1 MKILQMLMLLV
12 VFNVHAALPGDS
24 VYQLTSQW
32 QNRYDNPVNLAEL
45 AGKKQ
50 IVALI
55 YTDCIT
61 ACPVIVSDMKA
72 IQKALTPVQQQQ
84 VGFVLVSLT
93 PARDTPKIMR
103 HFAKKRGLNQ
113 HWSLL
118 SGHDAD
124 VRTLAMALSI
134 QYMGLADGDIAHSN
148 AISVLDEQGRLQF
161 QQVGLPGGPEALINK
176 VWPQTKLEALRD
188 TPSVKDKPGIL

>member
-1 MKILQMLMLLV
+1 MKALLLSMLLI

-24 VYQLTSQW
+24 VYQLNSQW
-32 QNRYDNPVNLAEL
+32 QNRDGRTINLAEL

-61 ACPVIVSDMKA
+61 ACPVIVSDIKA
-72 IQKALTPVQQQQ
+72 IQDVLTPAQQQQ
-84 VGFVLVSLT
+84 TGFILVSLT

-103 HFAKKRGLNQ
+103 HFARKRNLNE
-113 HWSLL
+113 HWTLL
-118 SGHDAD
+118 SGHDD
-124 VRTLAMALSI
+124 NVRTLAMTLNI
-134 QYMGLADGDIAHSN
+134 QYMGLADGEIAHSN

-176 VWPQTKLEALRD
+176 LWP
-188 TPSVKDKPGIL
+188 

>member
-1 MKILQMLMLLV
+1 MKALLMLMLLA
-12 VFNVHAALPGDS
+12 VFNLQAAALPGDS
-24 VYQLTSQW
+24 IYQLTSQW
-32 QNRYDNPVNLAEL
+32 QDRHNNRVNLTEL

-72 IQKALTPVQQQQ
+72 IQDALTAAQQQQ
-84 VGFVLVSLT
+84 MGFILVSLT

-103 HFAKKRGLNQ
+103 HFAKKRGLDE

-118 SGHDAD
+118 SGQDDD
-124 VRTLAMALSI
+124 VRTMAMALNI
-134 QYMGLADGDIAHSN
+134 QYMGLADGEIAHSN
-148 AISVLDEQGRLQF
+148 TISVLDEQGRLQF
-161 QQVGLPGGPEALINK
+161 QQVGLPGGPAALINK
-176 VWPQTKLEALRD
+176 VWR
-188 TPSVKDKPGIL
+188 